1 MRPSIVSVCALAV
14 DAPLAGA
21 WRLPDMLAWR
31 TSPPHHTQGQS
42 AHQDPFRH
50 STASR
55 SLSGVQRPALIVFS
69 HLRWGFVFQRPQH
82 LLTRLAKD
90 FEVFFVEEPVH
101 DGSSGAWLGS
111 VRQDSG
117 VEVLTPHTP
126 IAHPGFYDDQLAAM
140 RPLIEE
146 FVATRE
152 IEAPFVWL
160 YTPISLPLLSALTPR
175 AIIYDCMDD
184 LASFKFAPPE
194 LVKREASLMKSA
206 DLVLTGGPSL
216 YERRKDMH
224 ANIHCL
230 PSAVDEQHFA
240 PHNLLSFSKDAATA
254 AALHEGLSRPR
265 LGFFGVIDE
274 RLNLEL
280 VAAIADARPDWQVVM
295 VGPVV
300 KIHPATL
307 PQRDNILWLGMQS
320 YEMLPYLQA
329 QWDVCILP
337 FALNEA
343 TRFISP
349 TKTLEYLA
357 GEKPVISTP
366 ILDVVSLYGEVV
378 SIAEDASGFVAA
390 AEQALAAS
398 PQEIAIR
405 QMRASQIIDACT
417 WDGTAGTIRSL
428 IFALT
433 PAAENYGSELE
444 LDIHGSSR
452 QTVSKLEASAI
463 EPRALPTLAS

>member
-1 MRPSIVSVCALAV
+1 
-14 DAPLAGA
+14 
-21 WRLPDMLAWR
+21 ML
-31 TSPPHHTQGQS
+31 
-42 AHQDPFRH
+42 QDSFRH
-50 STASR
+50 SAATR
-55 SLSGVQRPALIVFS
+55 SLGVVQRPALIVFS

-90 FEVFFVEEPVH
+90 FQVFFVEEPVH
-101 DGSSGAWLGS
+101 DASSTAWLGS
-111 VRQDSG
+111 VQHDSG

-126 IAHPGFYDDQLAAM
+126 VDHPGFHDDQLAAI
-140 RPLIEE
+140 RPLIAE
-146 FVATRE
+146 FAANRE
-152 IEAPFVWL
+152 LEDPFVWL
-160 YTPISLPLLSALTPR
+160 YTPMALPLLSALSPR
-175 AIIYDCMDD
+175 AVIYDCMDD

-216 YERRKDMH
+216 YERRKDLH

-240 PHNLLSFSKDAATA
+240 PANLLSFSRDAANA
-254 AALHEGLSRPR
+254 EALHAGLSRPR

-280 VAAIADARPDWQVVM
+280 VAGIADARPDWQLVM

-300 KIHPATL
+300 KIDPATL
-307 PQRDNILWLGMQS
+307 PRRDNIRWLGMQS

-329 QWDVCILP
+329 QWDICILP

-366 ILDVVSLYGEVV
+366 ILDVVTLYGEVV
-378 SIAEDASGFVAA
+378 TIADDAAGFVAA
-390 AEQALAAS
+390 AEQMLVESA
-398 PQEIAIR
+398 QDTAIPR
-405 QMRASQIIDACT
+405 ARASRIIEGCS
-417 WDGTAGTIRSL
+417 WDGTAATIRSL
-428 IFALT
+428 ILALAPALENEHT
-433 PAAENYGSELE
+433 PSSVAVSASSLHAGSTLE
-444 LDIHGSSR
+444 LTSIADHSTGAPM
-452 QTVSKLEASAI
+452 AS
-463 EPRALPTLAS
+463 